1 MEYRI
6 WVKGYTHT
14 HTHTHTHHISSLG
27 LALQGQRISSNG
39 NNDDA
44 NRGWFCTRGGGD
56 GGVWPMPAASVSAA
70 DELSEI
76 EVNGSMHNNDLQ
88 TARFDEEKAVVDSSF
103 NSRPSQVEAVMATL
117 SP

>member
-1 MEYRI
+1 MMKPEYDELARA
-6 WVKGYTHT
+6 
-14 HTHTHTHHISSLG
+14 SS
-27 LALQGQRISSNG
+27 
-39 NNDDA
+39 DA
-44 NRGWFCTRGGGD
+44 A
-56 GGVWPMPAASVSAA
+56 VSPIPAASVSAA